1 MTSLENIQKSNI
13 QPDQVTFKNMC
24 TYMYMCVC
32 VYVTT
37 INDERG
43 PEFEGNK
50 GDIYERLWNIY
61 IYIYM

>member
-1 MTSLENIQKSNI
+1 
-13 QPDQVTFKNMC
+13 MC

-61 IYIYM
+61 IYVYTCNYIIVSRIKEIILKGKWS